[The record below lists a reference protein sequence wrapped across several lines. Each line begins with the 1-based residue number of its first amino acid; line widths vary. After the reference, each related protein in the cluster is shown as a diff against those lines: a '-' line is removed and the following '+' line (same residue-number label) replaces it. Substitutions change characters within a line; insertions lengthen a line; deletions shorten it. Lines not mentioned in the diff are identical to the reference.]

1 MFSEVDRRQ
10 ITESGRVPEEVA
22 AQVERLRQGMA
33 WTPLA
38 RAASLHDGLEVVPAQ
53 ARAPLEAAFSA
64 AVAQGRVSAFVPASG
79 AGSRLFQSL
88 LQARADPAQASDE
101 ARRLLGHMHELA
113 IWPEL
118 EARGARSGDHT
129 GILEA
134 LFGPEGLQAQALPKG
149 LLPFHDYGDHRRTAF
164 EEHLVEAARLC
175 TSPDGRCQAHFTVAA
190 SRLVHF
196 EALLAEVGPRVQ
208 ARCGVRLDVSFSTP
222 DPRTDTVAI
231 EADGSLLREADGGL
245 IFRPGGHGGLLGN
258 LADHPGDVVLLKNI
272 DNVFCEPALPEVLP
286 HRRLVAG
293 LMLTVEAEVHKA
305 LLALDSGA
313 SPDDALA
320 LLARRFGVHPAA
332 GTLDLV
338 AFARDRLHRPLRVCG
353 MIRNLGQP
361 GGGPFWVP
369 DADGQTTLQIVE
381 GAQINKEDPAQAA
394 ILASSTHFNP
404 VEIAASLRDHRGVS
418 YDLRSF
424 VDPESVI
431 ITQKSRDGRPI
442 AVFEHPGL
450 WNGAMARWNTLFVEV
465 PDHMFNPVKRL
476 GDLLRPSHRL
486 S

>member
-1 MFSEVDRRQ
+1 MFSEADRRQ
-10 ITESGRVPEEVA
+10 ITETGRVPEEVA

-38 RAASLHDGLEVVPAQ
+38 RAATLHDGLEVVPAS
-53 ARAPLEAAFSA
+53 ARPSLEAAFA
-64 AVAQGRVSAFVPASG
+64 KAVALGRVSAFVPASG

-88 LQARADPAQASDE
+88 LQARADPAQASEE
-101 ARRLLGHMHELA
+101 ARRLLVHMHELA

-118 EARGARSGDHT
+118 QARGAQSGDVT

-134 LFGPEGLQAQALPKG
+134 LFGPAGLQAQSLPKG

-175 TSPDGRCQAHFTVAA
+175 TSSDGLCRAHFTVAA
-190 SRLVHF
+190 SRLADF
-196 EALLAEVGPRVQ
+196 EALLAEVGPRVE
-208 ARCGVRLDVSFSTP
+208 ARCGVRLEVSFSTP

-231 EADGSLLREADGGL
+231 EADDSLLRDADGRL

-272 DNVFCEPALPEVLP
+272 DNVFCDQALGEVLP
-286 HRRLVAG
+286 HRRVVAG
-293 LMLTVEAEVHKA
+293 LLLTVEDEVHRA
-305 LLALDSGA
+305 LRGLDGGA
-313 SPDDALA
+313 SPDEALA
-320 LLARRFGVHPAA
+320 LLDRRFGVRPAA
-332 GTLDLV
+332 GTTDLV
-338 AFARDRLHRPLRVCG
+338 AFARERLYRPIRVCG

-381 GAQINKEDPAQAA
+381 GAQIDKGDPGQAA

-424 VDPESVI
+424 VDLESVI